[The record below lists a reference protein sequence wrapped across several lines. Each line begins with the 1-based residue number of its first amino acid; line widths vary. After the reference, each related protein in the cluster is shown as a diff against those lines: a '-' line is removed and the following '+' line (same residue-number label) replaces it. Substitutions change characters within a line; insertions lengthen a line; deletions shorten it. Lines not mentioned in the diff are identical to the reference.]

1 MNVECSDYRFD
12 FDMRGTTV
20 TFKTARLGGGDV
32 TNEDEQWVTECMSDL
47 GKWETVKK
55 AFLDLIS
62 GVDLAKNALEIKA
75 YTVKSYNI
83 ETKFEEGTVRGS
95 VRLSEE
101 ERRLRNAKGEGSI
114 SVEEVARQLR
124 NVDKWRN
131 MQRAISSLRSK

>member
-1 MNVECSDYRFD
+1 MNVECGDYRFD

-20 TFKTARLGGGDV
+20 TFKTVRLDGEGV
-32 TNEDEQWVTECMSDL
+32 LNEDEQRVKECMSDI

-62 GVDLAKNALEIKA
+62 GVDLAKNVLEIKA

-95 VRLSEE
+95 IRLSEE
-101 ERRLRNAKGEGSI
+101 EHHLRDARGEGSI